1 MIILLFINM
10 STAFEFLIE
19 ECKLSVKQLSKYYQ
33 DKAPSRRLIKYCIVL
48 YRIVCSNE
56 KVSSDRAVP
65 S

>member
-19 ECKLSVKQLSKYYQ
+19 ECKLLVKQLSKCYQ
-33 DKAPSRRLIKYCIVL
+33 DKAPSRRLIKYC
-48 YRIVCSNE
+48 NE
-56 KVSSDRAVP
+56 KDSSDRAVP